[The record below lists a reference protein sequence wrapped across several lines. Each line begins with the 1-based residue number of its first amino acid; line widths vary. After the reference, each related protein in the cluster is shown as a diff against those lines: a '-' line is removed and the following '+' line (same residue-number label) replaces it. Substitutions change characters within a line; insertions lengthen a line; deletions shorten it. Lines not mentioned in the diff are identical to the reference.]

1 MNYIGKSYLQLNKEE
16 KDYFI
21 KLYYENTHLTVKQI
35 GDALGLSKR
44 CTMSIFKEYNIN
56 SKRKNRYTLDENYFE
71 EINTQQKAYILGLIY
86 ADGYVGN
93 EKFNNIS
100 LTQKE
105 YKLLFEVKKELEFTG
120 IIRLGNKGSFEN
132 SKPGYVLNFSSK
144 KVANDLRKLGLYPKK
159 SLTIDKIPNIRDEL
173 KRHFLRGYFDG
184 DGSISKY
191 IHKFK
196 KANKEYSYVKGKMCI
211 IATEKMLDD
220 FIKTFNIEHY
230 YISQS
235 KTKEMKYIQIESKKE
250 LNRIYNLM
258 YEDCCICNMIKK
270 EKWNNLISAIM

>member
-44 CTMSIFKEYNIN
+44 CTMSIFKEYKTN

-71 EINTQQKAYILGLIY
+71 EINTQQKSYILGLIY

-105 YKLLFEVKKELEFTG
+105 YKLLYEVKKELEFTG
-120 IIRLGNKGSFEN
+120 RIRLGNKGGFEN
-132 SKPGYVLNFSSK
+132 SKPGYVLNFSSE

-196 KANKEYSYVKGKMCI
+196 KTNKEYSYVKGKMCI
-211 IATEKMLDD
+211 IATEKMLED

-250 LNRIYNLM
+250 LKRIYNLM
-258 YEDCCICNMIKK
+258 YRDCCICNMIKK
-270 EKWNNLISAIM
+270 EKWDNLISAIM

>member
-35 GDALGLSKR
+35 GDTLGLSKR
-44 CTMSIFKEYNIN
+44 CTMSIFKEYKIN

-71 EINTQQKAYILGLIY
+71 EINTQQKSYILGLIY

-105 YKLLFEVKKELEFTG
+105 YKLLYEVKKELEFTG
-120 IIRLGNKGSFEN
+120 RIRLGNKGGFEN
-132 SKPGYVLNFSSK
+132 SKPGYVLNFSSE

-196 KANKEYSYVKGKMCI
+196 KTNKEYSYVKGKMCI
-211 IATEKMLDD
+211 IATEKMLED

-250 LNRIYNLM
+250 LKRIYNLM
-258 YEDCCICNMIKK
+258 YRDCCICNMIKK
-270 EKWNNLISAIM
+270 EKWDNLISAIM

>member
-71 EINTQQKAYILGLIY
+71 EINTQQKSYILGLIY

-105 YKLLFEVKKELEFTG
+105 YKLLYEVKKELEFTG
-120 IIRLGNKGSFEN
+120 RIRLGNKGGFEN
-132 SKPGYVLNFSSK
+132 SKPGYVLNFSSE

-196 KANKEYSYVKGKMCI
+196 KTNKEYSYVKGKMCI
-211 IATEKMLDD
+211 IATEKMLED

-250 LNRIYNLM
+250 LKRIYNLM
-258 YEDCCICNMIKK
+258 YRDCCICNMIKK
-270 EKWNNLISAIM
+270 EKWDNLISAIM

>member
-159 SLTIDKIPNIRDEL
+159 YLTIDKIPNIRDEL

-196 KANKEYSYVKGKMCI
+196 KTNKEYSYVKGKMCI
-211 IATEKMLDD
+211 IATEKMLED

-258 YEDCCICNMIKK
+258 YEDCCICNMTKK
-270 EKWNNLISAIM
+270 EKWDNLISAIM

>member
-44 CTMSIFKEYNIN
+44 CTMSIFKEYKIN

-105 YKLLFEVKKELEFTG
+105 YKLLFEVKKEL
-120 IIRLGNKGSFEN
+120 
-132 SKPGYVLNFSSK
+132 
-144 KVANDLRKLGLYPKK
+144 
-159 SLTIDKIPNIRDEL
+159 
-173 KRHFLRGYFDG
+173 
-184 DGSISKY
+184 
-191 IHKFK
+191 
-196 KANKEYSYVKGKMCI
+196 
-211 IATEKMLDD
+211 
-220 FIKTFNIEHY
+220 
-230 YISQS
+230 
-235 KTKEMKYIQIESKKE
+235 
-250 LNRIYNLM
+250 
-258 YEDCCICNMIKK
+258 
-270 EKWNNLISAIM
+270 

>member
-196 KANKEYSYVKGKMCI
+196 KTNKEYSYVKVKMCI
-211 IATEKMLDD
+211 IATEKMLED

-258 YEDCCICNMIKK
+258 YEDCCICNMTKK
-270 EKWNNLISAIM
+270 EKWDNLISAIM

>member
-35 GDALGLSKR
+35 GDTLGLSKR

-71 EINTQQKAYILGLIY
+71 EINTQQKSYILGLIY

-105 YKLLFEVKKELEFTG
+105 YKLLYEVKKELEFTG
-120 IIRLGNKGSFEN
+120 RIRLGNKGGFEN
-132 SKPGYVLNFSSK
+132 SKPGYVLNFSSE

-196 KANKEYSYVKGKMCI
+196 KTNKEYSYVKGKMCI
-211 IATEKMLDD
+211 IATEKMLED

-250 LNRIYNLM
+250 LKRIYNLM
-258 YEDCCICNMIKK
+258 YRDCCICNMIKK
-270 EKWNNLISAIM
+270 EKWDNLISAIM

>member
-1 MNYIGKSYLQLNKEE
+1 MQLNKEE

-258 YEDCCICNMIKK
+258 YEDCCICNMTKK
-270 EKWNNLISAIM
+270 EKWDNLISAIM

>member
-35 GDALGLSKR
+35 GDTLGLSKR

-71 EINTQQKAYILGLIY
+71 EINTQQKSYILGLIY

-105 YKLLFEVKKELEFTG
+105 YKLLYEVKKELEFTG
-120 IIRLGNKGSFEN
+120 RIRLGNKGCFEN
-132 SKPGYVLNFSSK
+132 SKPGYVLNFSSE

-159 SLTIDKIPNIRDEL
+159 YLTIDKIPNIRDEL

-196 KANKEYSYVKGKMCI
+196 KTNKEYSYVKGKMCI
-211 IATEKMLDD
+211 IATEKMLED

-250 LNRIYNLM
+250 LKRIYNLM
-258 YEDCCICNMIKK
+258 YRDCCICNMIKK
-270 EKWNNLISAIM
+270 EKWDNLISAIM